1 MADANG
7 PEAGVAFL
15 AENKNKPGVVNVPNV
30 FRVPTDSTE
39 SKCAP
44 SFSLIVNLQV
54 TLPSGLQYKV
64 LEEGPGMDHPKVH
77 TPPLMYMI

>member
-7 PEAGVAFL
+7 SEAGVAFL
-15 AENKNKPGVVNVPNV
+15 AENKNKPGVVNIPNV
-30 FRVPTDSTE
+30 FRVSTE
-39 SKCAP
+39 SKCVP
-44 SFSLIVNLQV
+44 CFSLRFNLQV